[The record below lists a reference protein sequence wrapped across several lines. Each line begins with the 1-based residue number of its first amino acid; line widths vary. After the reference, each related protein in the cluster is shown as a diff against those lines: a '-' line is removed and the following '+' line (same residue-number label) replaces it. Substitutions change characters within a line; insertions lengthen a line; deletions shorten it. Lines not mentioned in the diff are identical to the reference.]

1 MTPPTRIGLDD
12 LRILMIV
19 LNQVGKGTW
28 LRAAC
33 FGQNLVEREHQVALM
48 AMSPKSRWRLC
59 ERDMNGVRLVET
71 PDLLT
76 GSLRSGW
83 DPYDTLRRTLWL
95 GGHSFDIVHAVES
108 RPVVLFP
115 ALAAQKRGSKLVM
128 DWCDWFGRGGS
139 VEERP
144 PLMRLALRPVETHFE
159 ERFRTRADAT
169 VTINAFLRDRAI
181 QLGAAPDSVT
191 VIRNGCETDVP
202 TWDRATARR
211 AVGLPDETPLIGYVG
226 AIYQRDAELMALA
239 FNRVQKTLPDARLVL
254 VGYFN
259 RQIEPLLDRPE
270 SVIRTGWVGREE
282 MFQYLAGC
290 DLCWLPMCDSGTN
303 RGRWPGKLN
312 AYMTAARPTV
322 ATAVGDQAELI
333 PRHRLGL
340 VTRDDPDDLAAGVVE
355 LLTDRNRCDK
365 IGRAAR
371 RAAEDVLSW
380 ERATDDLEAF
390 YQRVLTGENSGA
402 ET

>member
-1 MTPPTRIGLDD
+1 
-12 LRILMIV
+12 MIV

-28 LRAAC
+28 LRVAC
-33 FGQNLVEREHQVALM
+33 FSRGLVRRGHQVALM

-59 ERDMNGVRLVET
+59 ERDLDGVQLVET

-83 DPYDTLRRTLWL
+83 DPYDTIRRILWL
-95 GGHSFDIVHAVES
+95 RGHAFDIVHAVES

-115 ALAAQKRGSKLVM
+115 ALIAQKRGAKLVM

-144 PLMRLALRPVETHFE
+144 PLMRLVLSPVETYFE

-169 VTINAFLRDRAI
+169 VTINKFLCDRAV
-181 QLGAAPDSVT
+181 QLGVAPDSIA

-202 TWDRATARR
+202 TWARSTARQ
-211 AVGLPDETPLIGYVG
+211 AVGLPDKAPLIGYVG
-226 AIYQRDAELMALA
+226 AIYQRDAELMASA
-239 FNRVQKTLPDARLVL
+239 FNRVQEALPDARLVL

-259 RQIEPLLDRPE
+259 RQIEPLLDHPE
-270 SVIRTGWVGREE
+270 SVVRTRWVDREE

-290 DLCWLPMCDSGTN
+290 DLCWLPMCDSGAN

-333 PRHRLGL
+333 PQHRLGL
-340 VTRDDPDDLAAGVVE
+340 VTSDDPGDLAAGVIE
-355 LLTDRNRCDK
+355 MLANRGRCDE
-365 IGRAAR
+365 IGRSAR
-371 RAAEDVLSW
+371 QVAEDVLSW
-380 ERATDDLEAF
+380 EKMTDHLEVF
-390 YQRVLTGENSGA
+390 YRQVIRG
-402 ET
+402 

>member
-1 MTPPTRIGLDD
+1 
-12 LRILMIV
+12 LRILIII

-28 LRAAC
+28 QRTSY
-33 FGQNLVEREHQVALM
+33 FGLHLVKRGHQVTLM
-48 AMSPKSRWRLC
+48 AMSPNARWRLC

-83 DPYDTLRRTLWL
+83 DLYDTLRRTLWL
-95 GGHSFDIVHAVES
+95 RRHSFDIVHAVES

-115 ALAAQKRGSKLVM
+115 ALVAQKRGAKLVM

-144 PLMRLALRPVETHFE
+144 PLMRLVLRPVETYFE
-159 ERFRTRADAT
+159 ERFKTRADAI
-169 VTINAFLRDRAI
+169 VTINAFLRDRTI
-181 QLGAAPDSVT
+181 QLGAVPGAVT
-191 VIRNGCETDVP
+191 VIRNGCETDMP

-239 FNRVQKTLPDARLVL
+239 FNRVLKTLPDARLVL

-259 RQIEPLLDRPE
+259 RKIEPLLDRPE
-270 SVIRTGWVGREE
+270 SVIRTGWVGKEE

-312 AYMTAARPTV
+312 DYMAVGRPTV

-333 PRHRLGL
+333 PQHQLGL
-340 VTRDDPDDLAAGVVE
+340 VTRDDPGDLAAGVVE
-355 LLTDRNRCDK
+355 LLSDQNRRDE
-365 IGRAAR
+365 IGRTAR
-371 RAAEDVLSW
+371 RVAEDVLSW

-390 YQRVLTGENSGA
+390 YQRVLTGENSGVEA
-402 ET
+402 